1 MTFNTKV
8 TGIASVAAVASL
20 FLAAACGCEARP
32 ATPLPTPAPAAQE
45 PMDTATSPAPTE
57 TPVVR
62 EATLETLTETE
73 TPEPAP
79 AEVGPA
85 EYTKSVVAE
94 AIERYEEQ
102 GLEAAI
108 AYHNDEDNVDGQW
121 YVFILSSEGEI
132 ISHFSEHL
140 IGENLSGPQGTDAY
154 GYTFGP
160 QMLAATKE
168 GIWVSYVY
176 NNPAN
181 VDLSE
186 DHRLGAV
193 ELKHAWVRRHD
204 GMLFGSGW
212 YVNADEFTERL
223 VTTSVDIYRQVGLA
237 GTIAHFAS
245 PDNATAGLSHSIAYY
260 NANES
265 IEGAW
270 FALIADKD
278 RNIVASYDVSLIG
291 RNAADVYGEAVLSA
305 TEAGGWVTNGEHG
318 NLRARMQVHD
328 GMLFGSGWYRDE
340 S

>member
-20 FLAAACGCEARP
+20 FLAAARGCEARP

-57 TPVVR
+57 PPVVR

-85 EYTKSVVAE
+85 KYTKSVVAE

-108 AYHNDEDNVDGQW
+108 AYHNDEANVEGQW
-121 YVFILSSEGEI
+121 YVFILSGEGEI

-154 GYTFGP
+154 GYTFGTR
-160 QMLAATKE
+160 MLAATE
-168 GIWVSYVY
+168 DGHWVSYVY
-176 NNPAN
+176 NNPAK
-181 VDLSE
+181 VDPSE
-186 DHRLGAV
+186 DHQLGDA
-193 ELKHAWVRRHD
+193 ELKHAWVKRHD
-204 GMLFGSGW
+204 GLLFGSGW
-212 YVNADEFTERL
+212 YVGGDEFAEQL
-223 VTTSVDIYRQVGLA
+223 VTSAVDVYRQAGLQ
-237 GTIAHFAS
+237 GTIAHFAG

-270 FALIADKD
+270 FALIADED

-291 RNAADVYGEAVLSA
+291 QNAADVYGDEILTA
-305 TEAGGWVTNGEHG
+305 TEAGGWVTGDEHG
-318 NLRARMQVHD
+318 TLRAWMQVHD
-328 GMLFGSGWYRDE
+328 GMLFGSGWHKNG